1 NKMSV
6 SAIIAYAIREYL
18 DILLM
23 QSTLTE
29 DPLFA
34 DNYRDKYFFAARDS
48 GGLQKFV
55 IVWGFPETKELE
67 KYFPQE

>member
-1 NKMSV
+1 
-6 SAIIAYAIREYL
+6 IREYL

-67 KYFPQE
+67 EYFPRE